1 MKFLFISPRFSGGI
15 GGHAAML
22 ADQLSQQGHEVTK
35 MNIFHIPIKNLKNPS
50 FAIFG
55 TIKGILN
62 SEKYDIVHA
71 FNVPSAFAM
80 KYSKGTKKVLSV
92 HGVFSDQ
99 IKKLHSSTISSIA
112 ASTESK
118 VLTWADKL
126 TTDSKISKN
135 EYKKKLNLDFEYLPS
150 AIDTEK
156 LESIPDVPK
165 IPNQVLYLGRDSYE
179 KGIDILRNAEK
190 TIDGKVVY
198 CTNLPWLEAMKLLKS
213 SSVLAVPSRMESL
226 PTNIK
231 EAFFLKIPVVATN
244 VGGIPELI
252 SNDETGVLVPSEDPK
267 KLSAE
272 INYLL
277 KDKKNYEKFIQNAY
291 DFVINEMSWEKIIP
305 KYIKFYDDL
314 LNNQN
319 SG

>member
-22 ADQLSQQGHEVTK
+22 ADQLSKKGHEVTK
-35 MNIFHIPIKNLKNPS
+35 MKTPHIPIKNLKNPS

-55 TIKGILN
+55 MIKGIFN
-62 SEKYDIVHA
+62 NEKYDIVHA

-80 KYSKGTKKVLSV
+80 RYSKGTKKVLSI

-99 IKKLHSSTISSIA
+99 VKKLHSSTVSSIA
-112 ASTESK
+112 SNAESK
-118 VLTWADKL
+118 VVKWADKL

-156 LESIPDVPK
+156 LETIPTVKK

-179 KGIDILRNAEK
+179 KGIDILKNAEK

-198 CTNLPWLEAMKLLKS
+198 CTNLPWFDAMKLLKS
-213 SSVLAVPSRMESL
+213 SHVLAVPSRMESL

-244 VGGIPELI
+244 VGGIPELV
-252 SNDETGVLVPSEDPK
+252 NDNKTGILIPSEDSI
-267 KLSAE
+267 KLSTE
-272 INYLL
+272 INKIL
-277 KDKKNYEKFIQNAY
+277 KDKENSEKMIQTAYE
-291 DFVINEMSWEKIIP
+291 FVNNEMSWKKIIP
-305 KYIKFYDDL
+305 KYIQFYEDL
-314 LNNQN
+314 LNN
-319 SG
+319 